1 MKMRIDENGNPV
13 PALAI
18 GGKGFYIDGSS
29 ASATSDPLDVG
40 IYRICAAEAT
50 ADGVNYTVGEDPV
63 DDPLE
68 AEATDTYLA
77 VGVVETIF
85 IPNGQKIAVL
95 GGKLSV
101 TLMV

>member
-1 MKMRIDENGNPV
+1 MKMHTDENGNPV
-13 PALAI
+13 PALSI
-18 GGKGFYIDGSS
+18 GAKGFYIDGST
-29 ASATSDPLDVG
+29 ASATSNPLSSG
-40 IYRICAAEAT
+40 FYRICAAEAT
-50 ADGVNYTVGEDPV
+50 ADGVNYTVGEDPA

-95 GGKLSV
+95 GGKMSV